1 LRFNGRG
8 RFPEVCDR
16 LPGVKRLTCL
26 YFGIGLACLSVLPA
40 MAADLN
46 GTWVFRRPGPDG
58 TSNDTYFR
66 LKQNGNELSGFVQQR
81 LNLRKIDSG
90 SVDGEKF
97 HLQVTTMFGGQPRV
111 TAYEGTAES
120 DGLHIKVIPP
130 AGGRGRGR
138 GRGPGGGRF
147 GPTEMLA
154 VKTAENE
161 GMPPAKIA
169 PPELHDVRSN
179 GLAKTPPMGWNSW
192 NHFRGEID
200 DAGVRGMADAMVE
213 TGMKAAG
220 YTYVNIDDTWQGQRD
235 VSGNI
240 TTNKRFPDMKALA
253 DYVHRKGLKIGI
265 YSSPGPLTCAGYSGS
280 YGHEEQDAKQYAA
293 WGFDYLKY
301 DWCSASAIYEDSDMH
316 AVYQKMGDALEHSGR
331 PILFSLC
338 QYGRANVWE
347 WGPKVSGNSWRT
359 TGDIQDNWTSM
370 STIGFGQNDL
380 AKWAAPGH
388 WNDPDML
395 EVGNGGMTP
404 DEYRT
409 HMTLWSMLA
418 APLLAGNDLRTMS
431 EETKSILLNREMIA
445 LDQDK
450 AGHQGHRASQNGQTE
465 IWVRNLA
472 NGDTALAMFNRGD
485 APAEIKATWADL
497 GIRRAKKVRD
507 LWTHKDLTDATT
519 GYGAMVPPHGVVAV
533 RVSK

>member
-1 LRFNGRG
+1 M
-8 RFPEVCDR
+8 
-16 LPGVKRLTCL
+16 KRLTWF
-26 YFGIGLACLSVLPA
+26 YIAIGIAFVGVLPGL
-40 MAADLN
+40 AADLS
-46 GTWVFRRPGPDG
+46 GSWVFRRSGPDG

-66 LKQNGNELSGFVQQR
+66 LKQSGNEVTGFVQQR

-90 SVDGEKF
+90 SVEGNKF
-97 HLQVTTMFGGQPRV
+97 TLKVTTMFGGQPRV
-111 TAYEGTAES
+111 TTYEGTLEN
-120 DGLHIKVIPP
+120 DGLHVKVIPP

-138 GRGPGGGRF
+138 GAGGGRF
-147 GPTEMLA
+147 GPSEMLA
-154 VKTAENE
+154 VKTDEKE
-161 GMPPAKIA
+161 GLPPAKI
-169 PPELHDVRSN
+169 PPPALHEVRYN

-192 NHFRGEID
+192 NHFRGQID
-200 DAGVRGMADAMVE
+200 DPGVRGIADAMVSS
-213 TGMKAAG
+213 GMKAAG
-220 YTYVNIDDTWQGQRD
+220 YVYVNIDDTWQGTRD
-235 VSGNI
+235 ANGDI
-240 TTNKRFPDMKALA
+240 TTNKRFPDMKGLA
-253 DYVHRKGLKIGI
+253 DYVHSKGLKIGI
-265 YSSPGPLTCAGYSGS
+265 YSSPGPLTCAGYAGS

-316 AVYQKMGDALEHSGR
+316 AVYQKMGDALEQSGR

-347 WGPKVSGNSWRT
+347 WGPKVSGNAWRT
-359 TGDIQDNWTSM
+359 TGDIRDAWESM
-370 STIGFGQNDL
+370 STIGFGQNEL

-395 EVGNGGMTP
+395 EVGNGGMSA

-431 EETKSILLNREMIA
+431 DETKSILLNREIIA

-450 AGHQGHRASQNGQTE
+450 SGHQGHRASQNGETE
-465 IWVRNLA
+465 IWVKNLE
-472 NGDTALAMFNRGD
+472 NGDIAVAMFNRGSS
-485 APAEIKATWADL
+485 PAEIKAKWADL
-497 GIRRAKKVRD
+497 GIERGKKARD
-507 LWTHKDLTDATT
+507 LWAHKDLADATT
-519 GYGAMVPPHGVVAV
+519 GYGATVPAHGVVAI

>member
-1 LRFNGRG
+1 M
-8 RFPEVCDR
+8 
-16 LPGVKRLTCL
+16 KRLTCL
-26 YFGIGLACLSVLPA
+26 YITIGFLFAGALPA
-40 MAADLN
+40 LAADLN

-66 LKQNGNELSGFVQQR
+66 LKQSGAELSGFVQQR

-90 SVDGEKF
+90 SVDGNKF
-97 HLQVTTMFGGQPRV
+97 TLKVTTVFGGQPRV
-111 TAYEGTAES
+111 TTYEGTLES
-120 DGLHIKVIPP
+120 DGLHVKVIPP
-130 AGGRGRGR
+130 AGGRGF
-138 GRGPGGGRF
+138 GRGPGGGGGRF
-147 GPTEMLA
+147 GPSEMLA
-154 VKTAENE
+154 VKTDDKE
-161 GMPPAKIA
+161 GLPPAKI
-169 PPELHDVRSN
+169 PPPALHDVRYN

-200 DAGVRGMADAMVE
+200 DAGVRGIADAMVAS
-213 TGMKAAG
+213 GMKEAG
-220 YTYVNIDDTWQGQRD
+220 YTYVNIDDTWQGARD
-235 VSGNI
+235 PSGNI

-253 DYVHRKGLKIGI
+253 GYVHGKGLKIGI
-265 YSSPGPLTCAGYSGS
+265 YSSPGPLTCAGYAGS
-280 YGHEEQDAKQYAA
+280 FGHEEQDAKQYAA

-301 DWCSASAIYEDSDMH
+301 DWCSASAIYEDSDMR
-316 AVYQKMGDALEHSGR
+316 AVYQKMGDALGHSGR
-331 PILFSLC
+331 LILFSLC

-359 TGDIQDNWTSM
+359 TGDIRDAWESM
-370 STIGFGQNDL
+370 ETIGFGQNDL

-395 EVGNGGMTP
+395 EVGNGGMSA

-431 EETKSILLNREMIA
+431 EETKSILLNREIIA

-450 AGHQGHRASQNGQTE
+450 AGHQGHRASQNGETE
-465 IWVRNLA
+465 IWVKNLA
-472 NGDTALAMFNRGD
+472 NGDIAVAMFNRGSS
-485 APAEIKATWADL
+485 PAEMKATWAEL
-497 GIRRAKKVRD
+497 GLSRARKARD
-507 LWTHKDLTDATT
+507 LWAHKDLSDAAT
-519 GYGAMVPPHGVVAV
+519 GYGAPVPAHGVVAI